1 MPIKPTPAEAIL
13 RLRLDDSLDG
23 DLNSAIAQ
31 AHAQAVAFLDGSLY
45 DDAAA
50 REAAADLRGI
60 VCTPDIIAAQ
70 LLLVD
75 VLVGNN
81 GLQDKD
87 AKEKAAYNMLRFHRN
102 MGA

>member
-1 MPIKPTPAEAIL
+1 MPIKPTPADAIL

-23 DLNSAIAQ
+23 DIGNAIDQ
-31 AHAQAVAFLDGSLY
+31 AHAQAVAFLDGALY
-45 DDAAA
+45 EDAAA

-60 VCTPDIIAAQ
+60 ICTPDIIAAQ
-70 LLLVD
+70 ILLVD

-81 GLQDKD
+81 STQDRER
-87 AKEKAAYNMLRFHRN
+87 KEAGALNMLRMRRN

>member
-1 MPIKPTPAEAIL
+1 MPIKPTPEAAMR
-13 RLRLDDSLDG
+13 RLRLDDGLAG
-23 DLNSAIAQ
+23 DLADAIEQ
-31 AHAQAVAFLDGSLY
+31 AHAEALSHLDGALY
-45 DDAAA
+45 ESEAAKTAADDA
-50 REAAADLRGI
+50 RGI

-81 GLQDKD
+81 SVQDRQ
-87 AKEKAAYNMLRFHRN
+87 AKQTAAEAMLRRHRN